1 MASAGYRGV
10 SKYVSTYTQ
19 QAAAEAPEQ
28 NSTKFLSIFDIFVH
42 HEWAQKSHC
51 GSDFLCPKKVK
62 PTTLWPS
69 SSGTLYY
76 QENFPVSLSDFII
89 ELRENLIR
97 L

>member
-69 SSGTLYY
+69 SSGTFHILLGKFFYI
-76 QENFPVSLSDFII
+76 V
-89 ELRENLIR
+89 IR
-97 L
+97 FYCRAVKI